1 MVGRLDSHEIFVPFF
16 FCEFAG
22 RSHCIDGECRPRP
35 WTTNWRRGWFEF
47 HPNYQRSE
55 MESPKIP
62 TILIYPSQS
71 LPSWFGYT
79 PGSTNIA
86 GWKTGPDWRCIS
98 YWKWG
103 YSIAMLV
110 YQRVY
115 VFTIRTH
122 FCLLFF
128 VGWWNMKGWHYFSD
142 GLEPV
147 CRGLSLH
154 RMKGCCLIFQK
165 GYYLFHP
172 VTSSKVKVQFIG
184 IHSLNSKRFRK

>member
-1 MVGRLDSHEIFVPFF
+1 MNYLSHFFSLVNFQVDLTVLTESVGQDLVRLIEGEDDLNFIQITKGLKWSHLKFPQF
-16 FCEFAG
+16 
-22 RSHCIDGECRPRP
+22 
-35 WTTNWRRGWFEF
+35 W
-47 HPNYQRSE
+47 
-55 MESPKIP
+55 
-62 TILIYPSQS
+62 YPSQS

-184 IHSLNSKRFRK
+184 IP